1 MDGFG
6 IFLTN
11 YKNNNTIQLPVNP
24 AELKLKYEGD
34 DKSQTIVNL
43 GEINQLGNLKL
54 VEMSIESTLPVD
66 SRTYLA
72 VDDLKEPDFY
82 IDFIKKIQKAKGHLQ
97 LVVAKTKISLPMT
110 ISSFEYGFEEGYDE
124 EYKYTLELKQY
135 RNFAAKKIGL
145 TKKGKKKK
153 SKKGKSRISPPKKF
167 GVGSNVVV
175 NGRLYMDSNGNGPG
189 AYEKNAQRKVINIA
203 TGHKFPI
210 CIGINGSAR
219 GWVKKSDVKKV

>member
-6 IFLTN
+6 VFLTD

-203 TGHKFPI
+203 TGHKYPI
-210 CIGINGSAR
+210 CVGINGSAR